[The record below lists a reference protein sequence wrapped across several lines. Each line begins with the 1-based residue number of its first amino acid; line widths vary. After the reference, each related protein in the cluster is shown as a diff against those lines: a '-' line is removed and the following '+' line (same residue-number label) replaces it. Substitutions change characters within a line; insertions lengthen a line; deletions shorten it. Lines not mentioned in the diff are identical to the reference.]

1 MEKILNHAHNQAGLD
16 SHEGGVCYAVFD
28 PHIFSCV
35 DDHKPG
41 WLLLGYDMV
50 SSRLFGRLWET
61 CQPHRKQPEDF
72 QKYHKTII
80 GASLADSFFF
90 SMMALV
96 LGHSYGAEGWALL
109 AMSVG
114 VGIFTNTV
122 VKGNPLTL
130 FAIDAGFLLS
140 QLALII
146 SILMISGLAP

>member
-1 MEKILNHAHNQAGLD
+1 MLSLIHTFFPVLMITSLAGFCWGMIWY
-16 SHEGGVCYAVFD
+16 H
-28 PHIFSCV
+28 P
-35 DDHKPG
+35 
-41 WLLLGYDMV
+41 
-50 SSRLFGRLWET
+50 RLFGHLWET

-80 GASLADSFFF
+80 SASLADSFFF

-109 AMSVG
+109 AISVG

>member
-1 MEKILNHAHNQAGLD
+1 MLSLIHTFFPVLMITSLAGFCWGMIWY
-16 SHEGGVCYAVFD
+16 H
-28 PHIFSCV
+28 P
-35 DDHKPG
+35 
-41 WLLLGYDMV
+41 
-50 SSRLFGRLWET
+50 RLFGRLWQT

-90 SMMALV
+90 SVMALV

-114 VGIFTNTV
+114 VGIFTNIV

>member
-1 MEKILNHAHNQAGLD
+1 MLSLIHTFFPVLIITSLAGFCWGMIWY
-16 SHEGGVCYAVFD
+16 H
-28 PHIFSCV
+28 P
-35 DDHKPG
+35 
-41 WLLLGYDMV
+41 
-50 SSRLFGRLWET
+50 RLFGRLWQT
-61 CQPHRKQPEDF
+61 CQPHRNQPGDF

-109 AMSVG
+109 AISVG